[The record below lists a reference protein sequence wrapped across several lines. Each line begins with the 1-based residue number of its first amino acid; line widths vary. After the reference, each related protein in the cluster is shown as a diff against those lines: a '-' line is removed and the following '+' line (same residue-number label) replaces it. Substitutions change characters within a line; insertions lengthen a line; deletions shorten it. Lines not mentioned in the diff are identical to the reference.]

1 VDITWRGQR
10 IFNENPNK
18 IKTLL
23 VTLQLKLQPNQVV
36 IV

>member
-10 IFNENPNK
+10 IFNENLNK
-18 IKTLL
+18 IKILL